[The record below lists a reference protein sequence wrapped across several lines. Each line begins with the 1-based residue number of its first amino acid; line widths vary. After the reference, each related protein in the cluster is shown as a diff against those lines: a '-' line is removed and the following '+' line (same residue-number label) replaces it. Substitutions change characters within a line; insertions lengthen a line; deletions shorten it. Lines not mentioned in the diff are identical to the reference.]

1 MFRAGPEGPA
11 RYRTLAPVLGYV
23 LASLR
28 DLRRRTARWSAGE
41 DRLFHDSLF
50 GTQAHDPFSPSY
62 PGHIT
67 IRRFADLAGEHLHGA
82 TRVLDL
88 GCGPGEITCEL
99 ARRHPGVSFTGV
111 DHSAIAVERAT
122 RNAARLGLSNVRF
135 EASDLAAYS
144 PGERVDLIAMF
155 DAFHHLL
162 EPEAFVRHAGRFA
175 DRFFLVEPAGD
186 ALGRWRRALD
196 FDWVPCELDKIRA
209 RIEYALAEGP
219 PPVSPAPA
227 ADDAAAGRAVENR
240 YPEADYRR
248 FFSGFDLQIRGT
260 VAGLDVYP
268 PVPGHTSAWRARAM
282 QAAYEL
288 LVSVDDDLYRR
299 SLDLHAKHWAIYAS
313 RGGAPVERRPERVP
327 GSAPEP
333 PGLRVQGAFDA
344 AYSDPDI
351 PGVMRTSQDI
361 TIDLTVRNSSWREW
375 RSEQTPHPILLSYHW
390 LDARRGPVE
399 YDGLRT
405 PLPRPVPPGESCAV
419 TMRVRTPAK
428 PGRYVLEIDLVEEG
442 VSWFS
447 RAGTRPLRSPVRVS

>member
-1 MFRAGPEGPA
+1 
-11 RYRTLAPVLGYV
+11 VLDLV

-28 DLRRRTARWSAGE
+28 ALRRRAARWSAGE

-50 GTQAHDPFSPSY
+50 SAQDHDPFSPSY

-67 IRRFADLAGEHLHGA
+67 IRRFADLAEAHLHGVA
-82 TRVLDL
+82 RVLDL

-99 ARRHPGVSFTGV
+99 ARRHPGISFLGV
-111 DHSAIAVERAT
+111 DHSPIAVARAT
-122 RNAARLGLSNVRF
+122 GNAARLGLSNVRF

-144 PGERVDLIAMF
+144 PRDRVDLVAMF

-162 EPEAFVRHAGRFA
+162 EPAAFVRQASRYA
-175 DRFFLVEPAGD
+175 DRFFLIEPAGD

-196 FDWVPCELDKIRA
+196 FDWLPCELDKIRA
-209 RIEYALAEGP
+209 RIEHALGESHAAAAASAGP
-219 PPVSPAPA
+219 AVDEPG
-227 ADDAAAGRAVENR
+227 AGRAVENR

-248 FFSGFDLQIRGT
+248 FFAGFNVDIRGT

-282 QAAYEL
+282 QAAYEF

-299 SLDLHAKHWAIYAS
+299 SIDLEAKHWAIYAS
-313 RGGAPVERRPERVP
+313 HGEAPAVRRAERATGA
-327 GSAPEP
+327 APAP
-333 PGLRVQGAFDA
+333 PDLHVQGAFDA
-344 AYSDPDI
+344 VYTDPDI
-351 PGVMRTSQDI
+351 PDVMGARQDV
-361 TIDLTVRNSSWREW
+361 TVDLTVRNASWREW

-405 PLPRPVPPGESCAV
+405 PLPRPLPPGESYPV
-419 TMRVRTPAK
+419 TMRVRTPATA
-428 PGRYVLEIDLVEEG
+428 GTYVLEIDLVEEG
-442 VSWFS
+442 VSWFT
-447 RAGTRPLRSPVRVS
+447 RAGTRPLRSTVRIT

>member
-1 MFRAGPEGPA
+1 M
-11 RYRTLAPVLGYV
+11 LAHVF
-23 LASLR
+23 ASLR
-28 DLRRRTARWSAGE
+28 ELRRRTARWSAGE
-41 DRLFHDSLF
+41 DRLFHDALF
-50 GTQAHDPFSPSY
+50 GAQAHDPFSPSY

-67 IRRFADLAGEHLHGA
+67 IRRFADLAGEHLREA

-99 ARRHPGVSFTGV
+99 ARRHPGVSFIGV

-122 RNAARLGLSNVRF
+122 RNAARLGLTNVRF

-144 PGERVDLIAMF
+144 PSDRVDLVAMF

-162 EPEAFVRHAGRFA
+162 EPAAFVRQASRYA

-209 RIEYALAEGP
+209 RIEHALGDAP
-219 PPVSPAPA
+219 PPAGSPGLPV
-227 ADDAAAGRAVENR
+227 DEPAAGRAVENR

-248 FFSGFDLQIRGT
+248 FFTGFDLEIRGT

-288 LVSVDDDLYRR
+288 LVSIDDDLYRR

-313 RGGAPVERRPERVP
+313 RGAPAAGRRPERVP
-327 GSAPEP
+327 RAVPEP
-333 PGLRVQGAFDA
+333 PGLHVQGAFDA
-344 AYSDPDI
+344 AYTDPDI
-351 PGVMRTSQDI
+351 PDVMAALQDV
-361 TIDLTVRNSSWREW
+361 TVDLTVRNASWREW
-375 RSEQTPHPILLSYHW
+375 RSEQTPRPILLSYHW
-390 LDARRGPVE
+390 LDARRAPVE

-419 TMRVRTPAK
+419 TMRVRAPAK
-428 PGRYVLEIDLVEEG
+428 AGSYVLEIDLVEEG
-442 VSWFS
+442 VSWFT
-447 RAGTRPLRSPVRVS
+447 RAGTRPLRRPVRVT